1 MLLSLSLLLDNC
13 FNMSKG
19 LIDPTYN
26 IHKTK
31 LNYPKHAVYE
41 DIETEVSFMKCKMYA
56 WCYLRY

>member
-1 MLLSLSLLLDNC
+1 MLLSLSLSLDNC

-31 LNYPKHAVYE
+31 LNYPKHAGYE

-56 WCYLRY
+56 